1 MIISPVLIII
11 VAAILVATAFLYII
25 NRPKKPI
32 FTGVFLFLLLV
43 CVFFTFALNIELS
56 STKTMLSSDSN
67 ILKLICS
74 FITMESEPTSQML
87 LNSFNLFCKIDIA
100 LIIITLIASVL
111 EIRVLFKITPNLP
124 NTTNT

>member
-1 MIISPVLIII
+1 MAISPVLIII
-11 VAAILVATAFLYII
+11 VTAILIATAFLYII

-32 FTGVFLFLLLV
+32 FTGVFLFLLLI

-56 STKTMLSSDSN
+56 STNTMLNSDNN
-67 ILKLICS
+67 ILKLICR

-100 LIIITLIASVL
+100 LIVIILIASVL
-111 EIRVLFKITPNLP
+111 EMKVLFKTTPNTK
-124 NTTNT
+124 NT

>member
-1 MIISPVLIII
+1 MTISPVLIII
-11 VAAILVATAFLYII
+11 VTAILVATAFLYII

-32 FTGVFLFLLLV
+32 FTGVFLFLLLI

-56 STKTMLSSDSN
+56 STNTMLNSDNN
-67 ILKLICS
+67 ILKLICH
-74 FITMESEPTSQML
+74 FITMESEPTLQML

-100 LIIITLIASVL
+100 LIVIILITSVL
-111 EIRVLFKITPNLP
+111 EMKVLFKTTP

>member
-1 MIISPVLIII
+1 MTISPVLIII
-11 VAAILVATAFLYII
+11 VTAILVATAFLYII

-56 STKTMLSSDSN
+56 STKTMLNSDSN
-67 ILKLICS
+67 VLKLICS
-74 FITMESEPTSQML
+74 FITMEGEPTSKML

-100 LIIITLIASVL
+100 LIAITLVTSVL
-111 EIRVLFKITPNLP
+111 EMKVLFKTTP
-124 NTTNT
+124 NTTNI

>member
-1 MIISPVLIII
+1 MTISPVLIII
-11 VAAILVATAFLYII
+11 VTAILIATAFLYII

-32 FTGVFLFLLLV
+32 FTGVFLFLLLI

-56 STKTMLSSDSN
+56 STNTMLNSDNN
-67 ILKLICS
+67 ILKLIS
-74 FITMESEPTSQML
+74 HFITMESEPTSQML

-100 LIIITLIASVL
+100 LIVIILITSVL
-111 EIRVLFKITPNLP
+111 EMKVLFKTTP

>member
-1 MIISPVLIII
+1 MTISPVLIII
-11 VAAILVATAFLYII
+11 VTAILVATAFLYII

-43 CVFFTFALNIELS
+43 FVFFTFALNIEIS
-56 STKTMLSSDSN
+56 STNTMLNSENN
-67 ILKLICS
+67 ILELICR
-74 FITMESEPTSQML
+74 FITLEHQPTSQML

-100 LIIITLIASVL
+100 LIIITLITSVL
-111 EIRVLFKITPNLP
+111 EIRVLFKTTP

>member
-1 MIISPVLIII
+1 MTISPVLIII
-11 VAAILVATAFLYII
+11 VTAILIATAFLYII

-32 FTGVFLFLLLV
+32 FTGVFLFLLLI

-56 STKTMLSSDSN
+56 STNTMLNSDNN
-67 ILKLICS
+67 ILKVICH

-87 LNSFNLFCKIDIA
+87 LDSFNLFCKLDIA
-100 LIIITLIASVL
+100 LIVIILITSVL
-111 EIRVLFKITPNLP
+111 EMKVLFKTTP

>member
-1 MIISPVLIII
+1 MTISPVLIII
-11 VAAILVATAFLYII
+11 VTAILIATAFLYII

-32 FTGVFLFLLLV
+32 FTGVFLFLLLI

-56 STKTMLSSDSN
+56 STNTMLNSDNN
-67 ILKLICS
+67 ILKLIS
-74 FITMESEPTSQML
+74 HFITMESEPTSQML

-100 LIIITLIASVL
+100 LIVIILITSVL
-111 EIRVLFKITPNLP
+111 EMKVLFKTTT